1 MDCKLCRR
9 LAGLNDTEY
18 MREKGLNFWFDL
30 VEAAKK
36 AVTFLKLP
44 NEYKTA
50 IINAEKEAY

>member
-18 MREKGLNFWFDL
+18 MRSKGLEFWFTL
-30 VEAAKK
+30 VQEAKK

-44 NEYKTA
+44 HKYKIA
-50 IINAEKEAY
+50 IINAEKEK